1 MRAMRALRALCAAAL
16 LARRCCAV
24 PTTLCAVAAAPGA
37 APACVT
43 RAKHSLEAQRGAP
56 ADFGVQAV
64 DYSSCERRATC
75 HAAATALR
83 D

>member
-1 MRAMRALRALCAAAL
+1 MRALRVLCAATL
-16 LARRCCAV
+16 LARRCCGV

-43 RAKHSLEAQRGAP
+43 RAKHSLEAHRGAP

-64 DYSSCERRATC
+64 DYTSCERHATSLAL
-75 HAAATALR
+75 HALLR
-83 D
+83 QR